1 MSPDDLLH
9 TLAVALFIGALIG
22 AIGVGGVLLAPW
34 LTHAIGLPVHAAIG
48 ITMLAFALPGAVAL
62 VMAALSKRR
71 AWAADA
77 WLVLAT
83 VPGAMLGALALSA
96 VPERA
101 VFVLLA
107 GAVGFVGWRLVR
119 AGERKDP
126 DARAAQPAVCVERA
140 GSAASAA
147 PPGAPTG
154 FVTGFASAL
163 TGTGGPMILTPWM
176 VWRGMPLIEAI
187 ALGQLVQLPIAAMAS
202 VGNLMTG
209 AVDIVAGLSVG
220 AMLVPGML
228 VGQRV
233 ARRLP
238 GRLLGQAVGG
248 VLLIAACAFVGK
260 AL

>member
-1 MSPDDLLH
+1 
-9 TLAVALFIGALIG
+9 
-22 AIGVGGVLLAPW
+22 
-34 LTHAIGLPVHAAIG
+34 
-48 ITMLAFALPGAVAL
+48 
-62 VMAALSKRR
+62 
-71 AWAADA
+71 
-77 WLVLAT
+77 
-83 VPGAMLGALALSA
+83 
-96 VPERA
+96 
-101 VFVLLA
+101 
-107 GAVGFVGWRLVR
+107 
-119 AGERKDP
+119 
-126 DARAAQPAVCVERA
+126 
-140 GSAASAA
+140 
-147 PPGAPTG
+147 
-154 FVTGFASAL
+154 
-163 TGTGGPMILTPWM
+163 MILTPWM

-228 VGQRV
+228 VGQRL